1 MIEQR
6 LYQYIATEHER
17 KCRLKIVPNLT
28 TKIDAAA
35 TLMVSPNQISSAA
48 KKLESSGKIII
59 GRTFTDDYYQINEAP
74 GCC

>member
-6 LYQYIATEHER
+6 LLQYIVSEHER
-17 KCRLKIVPNLT
+17 KQRLKIEPNHT
-28 TKIDAAA
+28 TTIDAATA
-35 TLMVSPNQISSAA
+35 LGISANQVTSAA

-59 GRTFTDDYYQINEAP
+59 GRTFTDDYYKINEAP